1 MLSSKGN
8 MNPARPVVIVWG
20 TLTVAA
26 AAIALLADGLSGLQ
40 TAAIL
45 SAAPFVLIMIGLCF
59 SIFKALRGER
69 LPREAPEP
77 ERAGTRPTGAPAPQ
91 QARAVEPES
100 RSQKVRRP

>member
-1 MLSSKGN
+1 MMGMLSSKGN
-8 MNPARPVVIVWG
+8 INPARPVVIVWG
-20 TLTVAA
+20 TLTGAA

-69 LPREAPEP
+69 LPSEAPEP
-77 ERAGTRPTGAPAPQ
+77 ERARTRPTGASAPQ

-100 RSQKVRRP
+100 RG

>member
-1 MLSSKGN
+1 MGMLSSRGN
-8 MNPARPVVIVWG
+8 TNPARPVVIVWG
-20 TLTVAA
+20 TLTGAT

-45 SAAPFVLIMIGLCF
+45 SAAPFVLIMVGLWF

-77 ERAGTRPTGAPAPQ
+77 EGARAPPTGAPARE

-100 RSQKVRRP
+100 RG